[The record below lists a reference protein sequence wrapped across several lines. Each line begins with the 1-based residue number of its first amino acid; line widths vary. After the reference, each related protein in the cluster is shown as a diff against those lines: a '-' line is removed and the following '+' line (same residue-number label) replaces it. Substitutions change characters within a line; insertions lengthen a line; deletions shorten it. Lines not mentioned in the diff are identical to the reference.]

1 MGRHLQ
7 RRLRQRRYGTRRLT
21 VDVHTGPS
29 GTRPRPYA
37 VAYRLLGSDAEAGAA
52 LREAERGAG
61 PGAPAPA
68 PAAGPADPSVPAD
81 PAGPA
86 RPGADPVLTALV
98 RVCLARLREREAA
111 RSGPEP
117 GSLGA
122 GPGEEAVLDALP
134 PAERVAYVLH
144 DDFGVPFDEIAAAME
159 LAPGAARQLA
169 ARARRRVA
177 EADEMPQADPA

>member
-7 RRLRQRRYGTRRLT
+7 RRLRQRRDRTRRLT
-21 VDVHTGPS
+21 VDTHAVRT
-29 GTRPRPYA
+29 GTRPRA
-37 VAYRLLGSDAEAGAA
+37 VAYRLLGSDAEADAA

-68 PAAGPADPSVPAD
+68 PAGPPPATLPGPSDPTLSGPPD
-81 PAGPA
+81 PT
-86 RPGADPVLTALV
+86 LSALV
-98 RVCLARLREREAA
+98 QVCLARLREREAA
-111 RSGPEP
+111 WSGPEP
-117 GSLGA
+117 GPLGA

-144 DDFGVPFDEIAAAME
+144 DDFGVPFDEIAPAMGLTPAAT
-159 LAPGAARQLA
+159 RQLA

-177 EADEMPQADPA
+177 ETDEMPEPDRS